1 MNMHARCKI
10 VFGLPLLGR
19 KVAVRLNH
27 AVKHSAEAEELSQ
40 CIGEYPNLVVRQ
52 ITFDLNVRGC
62 DGDIRN
68 LGA

>member
-1 MNMHARCKI
+1 MENS
-10 VFGLPLLGR
+10 FWLTF
-19 KVAVRLNH
+19 VRTKGGGEIKP
-27 AVKHSAEAEELSQ
+27 VKHSAEAEEL
-40 CIGEYPNLVVRQ
+40 CIGEYLNLVVRQ

>member
-1 MNMHARCKI
+1 MNMHARCNI

-19 KVAVRLNH
+19 KVAVTPGEIKP
-27 AVKHSAEAEELSQ
+27 VKHSAVAEEL
-40 CIGEYPNLVVRQ
+40 CIGEYLNLVVRQ

-62 DGDIRN
+62 YGDIRS